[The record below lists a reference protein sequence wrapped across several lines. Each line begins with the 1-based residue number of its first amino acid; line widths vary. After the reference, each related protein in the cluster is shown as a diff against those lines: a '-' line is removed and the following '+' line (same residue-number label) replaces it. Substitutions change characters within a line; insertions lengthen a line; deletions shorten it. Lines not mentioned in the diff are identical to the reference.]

1 MTAALRDF
9 RRDVLGLSQER
20 LAAKLGTSKASI
32 SRMENGV
39 QPVTL
44 DLVKRVAALTN
55 SRAAREA
62 LVSGLFQSEA
72 AQ

>member
-44 DLVKRVAALTN
+44 DLALTN